1 MSQTPPH
8 RKISFANPKTTVKK
22 KKKKAISNRRKKKK
36 RGKDLKSY
44 LGVYEL
50 RDKKSS
56 EDIVICTR

>member
-36 RGKDLKSY
+36 EERISNLI
-44 LGVYEL
+44 LVYM
-50 RDKKSS
+50 SS
-56 EDIVICTR
+56 ETRKALKI